1 MWSTINLLASFNIVW
16 KTFNNRGIYYVN
28 TMVLGEWL
36 LGEVMRVQGKE
47 KRRGIEKRRKLHQEW
62 EKMTKKSFLIVYK

>member
-28 TMVLGEWL
+28 TMYGSGGMAAGGSFESAR
-36 LGEVMRVQGKE
+36 ERKE
-47 KRRGIEKRRKLHQEW
+47 KGDRKKEKIASRMGTNDLKIL
-62 EKMTKKSFLIVYK
+62 SYCL